1 MRHPGQVHRV
11 RRCFGYGY
19 DPQEASHAARWH
31 VYPDLS
37 VGLEEG
43 MPQSLFDGLKARG
56 HNVRY
61 ESQESVFG
69 GAQLIQALPSGYVG
83 ASDHRKEG
91 YVGGF

>member
-1 MRHPGQVHRV
+1 
-11 RRCFGYGY
+11 
-19 DPQEASHAARWH
+19 
-31 VYPDLS
+31 

-43 MPQSLFDGLKARG
+43 MPQSLFDGLAQRG
-56 HNVRY
+56 HAVRY
-61 ESQESVFG
+61 EPQESVFG